1 MFITFEGPDGCGK
14 TSQVAALVEFLTTQ
28 EIPEVRFR
36 HVLATREPGG
46 TRIGDEV
53 RTILMNLTNTGMLP
67 QTEILLFQS
76 SRAQLVGEVIRPAL
90 LRGEIVIC
98 DRYGD
103 STLAYQGYG
112 HRIELAK
119 LRQLIDFATGGL
131 KPDLTLLLDLDTE
144 TGLKRRLKDGGWNR
158 LDAYD
163 LEFHRRV
170 RQGYLE
176 MAAQESGRW
185 VVIDASPSFVEVQ
198 ETLRKVVLGY
208 LINHD

>member
-1 MFITFEGPDGCGK
+1 MWKDQPGCSTGRVSHHPGDSGS
-14 TSQVAALVEFLTTQ
+14 TLPPCPGNARTRGNADRRRSTDNFDEFDEHGYAPADRNSVVPVLT
-28 EIPEVRFR
+28 
-36 HVLATREPGG
+36 
-46 TRIGDEV
+46 
-53 RTILMNLTNTGMLP
+53 
-67 QTEILLFQS
+67 
-76 SRAQLVGEVIRPAL
+76 RPAL